1 MDKYEFNI
9 KAEQM
14 RKMAEQGDYK
24 TAMQIAD
31 TIDWRR
37 VRNANLLSYVADIY
51 EHNSEYEEAKDILLL
66 AFERAPVGKRF
77 LYKLAEI
84 SVKAGDLQD
93 AQEFY
98 HEFCEMSPDDS
109 RQYLLRYLILKAKGA
124 SAEQLIAPLEEYTS
138 EEVDEEWLYTLA
150 KLYSEAGCEDA
161 CVRTCDKIMLLF
173 GLGQYVD
180 KAMELKLQYRS
191 LSKEQM
197 DLVEN
202 RSKYEEKLRKVSE
215 AFADT
220 DGNLVEAQSPALKAE
235 VDAELAAETQS
246 EGTTD
251 TITTPS
257 TEAVQPS
264 SEENATIYQKTA
276 EANAD
281 DQHAYTTDAASM
293 AAIAAPESAAV
304 STAVSDPVVT
314 PSTAVPGAAQASDHD
329 MQGAAADAVE
339 AIQSAVHKIPQ
350 KEEELHNYHM
360 IIEAKTRADGLKI
373 AIDEIKYFHDLYGFN
388 FKVAKT
394 DATRLN
400 ERGFAAFVPKIV
412 GKDLIVEN
420 AGALTYDVV
429 DEIGDYIDT
438 LTDSSSV
445 VLVDVMDHFDRMA
458 EDRPL
463 FIKKFDL
470 VSDVE
475 EEEDELVED
484 VDLDA
489 PVQADPAAESGE
501 TAASMKVQQPSS
513 APSYSEDRTP
523 VPLHGTENTC
533 AEVDS
538 SDKYVD
544 TSAADMS
551 ASASTVDSA
560 YAEPQ
565 KNEVDSAADAVDYPA
580 ETADADGY
588 DEEALAEEEA
598 DADGNAAAQP
608 EDKLPGDYYQEMSV
622 EDFANYAQQYAREI
636 DCVLVG
642 KTVLALYERIEMMQ
656 EDGVELTKESAEE
669 LIEEAADKA
678 EAPSLGKKLT
688 GMFHPKY
695 DKENRLILRE
705 DNFIG

>member
-109 RQYLLRYLILKAKGA
+109 RQFLLRYLILKAKGA

-138 EEVDEEWLYTLA
+138 LEVDEEWLYTLA

-215 AFADT
+215 EYADT
-220 DGNLVEAQSPALKAE
+220 DGNLVEAQSPVVKAE

-251 TITTPS
+251 TITTPLS
-257 TEAVQPS
+257 EDVQPS
-264 SEENATIYQKTA
+264 SEESATIYQKSA
-276 EANAD
+276 EANAG
-281 DQHAYTTDAASM
+281 DQPAYTTAADSM
-293 AAIAAPESAAV
+293 AAATTV
-304 STAVSDPVVT
+304 STAAVTDPIVAS
-314 PSTAVPGAAQASDHD
+314 STSAQGAAQTSNHD
-329 MQGAAADAVE
+329 MQCAAADAVE
-339 AIQSAVHKIPQ
+339 AIQSAVHKIPR

-400 ERGFAAFVPKIV
+400 ERGFAAFVPKIA

-429 DEIGDYIDT
+429 DEISDYIDT

-470 VSDVE
+470 VSDIE

-489 PVQADPAAESGE
+489 PVQADAAVENEE
-501 TAASMKVQQPSS
+501 TAASMTVQKPSS
-513 APSYSEDRTP
+513 AASFSEDRTP
-523 VPLHGTENTC
+523 VPLHGTENRG
-533 AEVDS
+533 AEADAP
-538 SDKYVD
+538 DKYVD
-544 TSAADMS
+544 TSAVPVA
-551 ASASTVDSA
+551 AAASTVDSA
-560 YAEPQ
+560 YAESQ
-565 KNEVDSAADAVDYPA
+565 KNQVDSAADAVDYPA
-580 ETADADGY
+580 ETADADGD
-588 DEEALAEEEA
+588 DEEALTEEEA
-598 DADGNAAAQP
+598 DTVANEAAQS
-608 EDKLPGDYYQEMSV
+608 EEQLPGDYYQEMSV

>member
-84 SVKAGDLQD
+84 SVQAGDLQD

-109 RQYLLRYLILKAKGA
+109 RQFLLRYLILKAKGA

-215 AFADT
+215 EFADT
-220 DGNLVEAQSPALKAE
+220 DGNLVEAQSPSLKAE
-235 VDAELAAETQS
+235 VDAELAA
-246 EGTTD
+246 D
-251 TITTPS
+251 
-257 TEAVQPS
+257 TEAQPAT
-264 SEENATIYQKTA
+264 EEKATIYQKTA

-281 DQHAYTTDAASM
+281 DQNAYTTDAASM
-293 AAIAAPESAAV
+293 ASTAAPESAA
-304 STAVSDPVVT
+304 TPAVSESPVT
-314 PSTAVPGAAQASDHD
+314 PSTEATSAAPASDRD
-329 MQGAAADAVE
+329 IQGAAADAVE

-350 KEEELHNYHM
+350 KEAELHNYHM

-489 PVQADPAAESGE
+489 PVQADEENEESTASMTE
-501 TAASMKVQQPSS
+501 QQSSSAASFR
-513 APSYSEDRTP
+513 EDRTP

-544 TSAADMS
+544 TSAADMP
-551 ASASTVDSA
+551 AAASTVDSA

-565 KNEVDSAADAVDYPA
+565 KNQVDSAADAVDYPA

-588 DEEALAEEEA
+588 DEEALTEEEA
-598 DADGNAAAQP
+598 DADENAAAQP
-608 EDKLPGDYYQEMSV
+608 EEKLPGDYYQEMSV

>member
-109 RQYLLRYLILKAKGA
+109 RQFLLRYLILKAKGA

-150 KLYSEAGCEDA
+150 KLYSEAGYEDA

-215 AFADT
+215 EFADT
-220 DGNLVEAQSPALKAE
+220 DGNLVEAQSPSLKAE
-235 VDAELAAETQS
+235 VDAELAA
-246 EGTTD
+246 D
-251 TITTPS
+251 
-257 TEAVQPS
+257 TEAQPAT
-264 SEENATIYQKTA
+264 EENATIYQKTA

-281 DQHAYTTDAASM
+281 DQNAYTTDAASM
-293 AAIAAPESAAV
+293 ASAAAPESAA
-304 STAVSDPVVT
+304 TPAVSESPVT
-314 PSTAVPGAAQASDHD
+314 PSTEATSVAPASDRD
-329 MQGAAADAVE
+329 IQGAAADAVE

-350 KEEELHNYHM
+350 KEAELHNYHM

-489 PVQADPAAESGE
+489 PVQADEENEESTASMTE
-501 TAASMKVQQPSS
+501 QQSSSAASFR
-513 APSYSEDRTP
+513 EDRTP
-523 VPLHGTENTC
+523 VPLHGTEDMS

-544 TSAADMS
+544 TSAADMP
-551 ASASTVDSA
+551 AAASTLDNA
-560 YAEPQ
+560 YAGPQ
-565 KNEVDSAADAVDYPA
+565 DTQVDSAADAVDYPA

-588 DEEALAEEEA
+588 DEEALSEEEA

-695 DKENRLILRE
+695 DKENRLILRA

>member
-109 RQYLLRYLILKAKGA
+109 RQFLLRYLILKAKGA

-138 EEVDEEWLYTLA
+138 LEVDEEWLYTLA

-215 AFADT
+215 EYADT
-220 DGNLVEAQSPALKAE
+220 DGNLVEEQSPVVKAE

-251 TITTPS
+251 TITTPLS
-257 TEAVQPS
+257 EDVQPS
-264 SEENATIYQKTA
+264 SEESATIYQKSA
-276 EANAD
+276 EANAG
-281 DQHAYTTDAASM
+281 DQPAYTTAADSM
-293 AAIAAPESAAV
+293 AAATAV
-304 STAVSDPVVT
+304 STSAVSDPIVAS
-314 PSTAVPGAAQASDHD
+314 STSAQGATQTSNHD
-329 MQGAAADAVE
+329 MQCAAADAVE
-339 AIQSAVHKIPQ
+339 AIQSAVHKIPR

-400 ERGFAAFVPKIV
+400 ERGFAAFVPKIA

-429 DEIGDYIDT
+429 DEISDYIDT

-470 VSDVE
+470 VSDIE

-484 VDLDA
+484 VDLEA
-489 PVQADPAAESGE
+489 PVQADAAVENEE
-501 TAASMKVQQPSS
+501 TAASMTVQKPSS
-513 APSYSEDRTP
+513 AASFSEDRTP
-523 VPLHGTENTC
+523 VPLHGTENRG
-533 AEVDS
+533 AEADAP
-538 SDKYVD
+538 DKYVD
-544 TSAADMS
+544 TSAVPVA
-551 ASASTVDSA
+551 AAASTVDSA
-560 YAEPQ
+560 YAESQ
-565 KNEVDSAADAVDYPA
+565 KNQVDSAADAVDYPA
-580 ETADADGY
+580 ETADADGD
-588 DEEALAEEEA
+588 DEEALTEEGA
-598 DADGNAAAQP
+598 DAAGNAAAQEEP
-608 EDKLPGDYYQEMSV
+608 LPGDYYQEMSV

>member
-150 KLYSEAGCEDA
+150 KLYSEAGYEDA

-246 EGTTD
+246 EGATGM
-251 TITTPS
+251 ITTPS
-257 TEAVQPS
+257 SEAVQPS
-264 SEENATIYQKTA
+264 TEENATIYQKTA

-281 DQHAYTTDAASM
+281 DQNAYAADAASM
-293 AAIAAPESAAV
+293 TAAAVSESAA
-304 STAVSDPVVT
+304 APAGSDPVVT
-314 PSTAVPGAAQASDHD
+314 PSTEATSAAPASDRD
-329 MQGAAADAVE
+329 IQGAAADAVE
-339 AIQSAVHKIPQ
+339 AIQTAVHKIPQ
-350 KEEELHNYHM
+350 KEAELHNYHM

-489 PVQADPAAESGE
+489 PVQADAAVENGE
-501 TAASMKVQQPSS
+501 TEASMTVQQPSS

-544 TSAADMS
+544 TSAADMP
-551 ASASTVDSA
+551 AAASTVDSA

-565 KNEVDSAADAVDYPA
+565 KNQVDSAADAVDYPA

-588 DEEALAEEEA
+588 DEEALTEEEA
-598 DADGNAAAQP
+598 DADGNAVAQL
-608 EDKLPGDYYQEMSV
+608 EEKLPGDYYQEMSV

-695 DKENRLILRE
+695 DKENRLILRA

>member
-51 EHNSEYEEAKDILLL
+51 EHNGEYEEAKDILLL

-84 SVKAGDLQD
+84 SVQAGDLQD

-109 RQYLLRYLILKAKGA
+109 RQFLLRYLILKAKGA

-215 AFADT
+215 EFADT
-220 DGNLVEAQSPALKAE
+220 DGNLVEAQSPSLKAE
-235 VDAELAAETQS
+235 VDAELAA
-246 EGTTD
+246 D
-251 TITTPS
+251 
-257 TEAVQPS
+257 TEAQPAT
-264 SEENATIYQKTA
+264 EEKATIYQKTA

-281 DQHAYTTDAASM
+281 DQNAYTTDAASM
-293 AAIAAPESAAV
+293 ASAAAPESTATPAV
-304 STAVSDPVVT
+304 SESPVT
-314 PSTAVPGAAQASDHD
+314 PSTEATSAAPASDRGI
-329 MQGAAADAVE
+329 QGVAADAVE
-339 AIQSAVHKIPQ
+339 AIQTAVHKIPQ
-350 KEEELHNYHM
+350 KEAELHNYHM

-489 PVQADPAAESGE
+489 PVQADADVENGE
-501 TAASMKVQQPSS
+501 TEASMTVQQPSS

-544 TSAADMS
+544 TSAADMP
-551 ASASTVDSA
+551 AAGSTVDSA

-565 KNEVDSAADAVDYPA
+565 DTQVDSAADAVDYPA

-588 DEEALAEEEA
+588 DEEALTEEEA
-598 DADGNAAAQP
+598 DADENAVAQP
-608 EDKLPGDYYQEMSV
+608 EEKLPGDYYQEMSV

-695 DKENRLILRE
+695 DKENRLILRA

>member
-14 RKMAEQGDYK
+14 RKMADQGDYK

-31 TIDWRR
+31 AIDWRR

-51 EHNSEYEEAKDILLL
+51 EKNKEYEEAKDILLL

-77 LYKLAEI
+77 LFKLSEI
-84 SVKAGDLQD
+84 SVEAGDLQD

-98 HEFCEMSPDDS
+98 REFCEMSPDDT
-109 RQYLLRYLILKAKGA
+109 RQYLLRYMILKAKGA
-124 SAEQLIAPLEEYTS
+124 SPEQLIDPLEEYTS

-150 KLYSEAGCEDA
+150 KLYSEAGYEDE

-202 RSKYEEKLRKVSE
+202 RSKYEEKLRRVSE
-215 AFADT
+215 EYADT
-220 DGNLVEAQSPALKAE
+220 DGEPVEAQSPELKAE
-235 VDAELAAETQS
+235 VDAELKAEVDAEQKALVDDAGETVDKS
-246 EGTTD
+246 VPTMEEA
-251 TITTPS
+251 S
-257 TEAVQPS
+257 TEEADGASEKGETDHSVAEDSYPS
-264 SEENATIYQKTA
+264 
-276 EANAD
+276 
-281 DQHAYTTDAASM
+281 
-293 AAIAAPESAAV
+293 ESADTAAT
-304 STAVSDPVVT
+304 STNAQPV
-314 PSTAVPGAAQASDHD
+314 H
-329 MQGAAADAVE
+329 GAAADAVE
-339 AIQSAVHKIPQ
+339 AIQSAVHKVPQ
-350 KEEELHNYHM
+350 NVEKLHNYHM
-360 IIEAKTRADGLKI
+360 IIEAKSRDDGLKI
-373 AIDEIKYFHDLYGFN
+373 AIDEIKYFHDLYGFH

-394 DATRLN
+394 EAAKLN
-400 ERGFAAFVPKIV
+400 ERGFAAFIPKIE

-475 EEEDELVED
+475 DEEDDLVED
-484 VDLDA
+484 VNLDA
-489 PVQADPAAESGE
+489 LAEAPGE
-501 TAASMKVQQPSS
+501 AEETKTSQISSEASTAQVDGQ
-513 APSYSEDRTP
+513 EDRTP
-523 VPLHGTENTC
+523 VPL
-533 AEVDS
+533 
-538 SDKYVD
+538 KKMQD
-544 TSAADMS
+544 TSTAYEAVQEAAEEELPQEAAETS
-551 ASASTVDSA
+551 EEPEA
-560 YAEPQ
+560 AEPQ
-565 KNEVDSAADAVDYPA
+565 TEEPSASGDFVETDPA
-580 ETADADGY
+580 E
-588 DEEALAEEEA
+588 E
-598 DADGNAAAQP
+598 
-608 EDKLPGDYYQEMSV
+608 KLPRDYYQSMSI
-622 EDFANYAQQYAREI
+622 EDFANYAQAYAREI
-636 DCVLVG
+636 DCVMSG
-642 KTVLALYERIEMMQ
+642 KTVLALYERIELMQ
-656 EDGVELTKESAEE
+656 EDGIELTKESAEE

-678 EAPSLGKKLT
+678 EKPGLGKKLT

>member
-109 RQYLLRYLILKAKGA
+109 RQFLLRYLILKAKGA

-138 EEVDEEWLYTLA
+138 LEVDEEWLYTLA

-215 AFADT
+215 EYADT
-220 DGNLVEAQSPALKAE
+220 DGNLVEAQSPVVKAE

-251 TITTPS
+251 TITTPLS
-257 TEAVQPS
+257 EDVQPS
-264 SEENATIYQKTA
+264 SEESATIYQKSA
-276 EANAD
+276 EANAG
-281 DQHAYTTDAASM
+281 DQPAYTTAADSM
-293 AAIAAPESAAV
+293 AAATTV
-304 STAVSDPVVT
+304 STVAVTDPIVAS
-314 PSTAVPGAAQASDHD
+314 STSAQGATQTSNHD
-329 MQGAAADAVE
+329 MQCAAADAVE
-339 AIQSAVHKIPQ
+339 AIQSAVHKIPR

-400 ERGFAAFVPKIV
+400 ERGFAAFVPKIA

-429 DEIGDYIDT
+429 DEISDYIDT

-470 VSDVE
+470 VSDIE

-489 PVQADPAAESGE
+489 PVQADAAVENEE
-501 TAASMKVQQPSS
+501 TAASMTVQKPSS
-513 APSYSEDRTP
+513 AASFSEDRTP
-523 VPLHGTENTC
+523 VPLHGTENRG
-533 AEVDS
+533 AEADAP
-538 SDKYVD
+538 DKYVD
-544 TSAADMS
+544 TSAVPVA
-551 ASASTVDSA
+551 AAASTVDSA
-560 YAEPQ
+560 YAESQ
-565 KNEVDSAADAVDYPA
+565 KNQVDSAADAVDYPA
-580 ETADADGY
+580 ETADADGD
-588 DEEALAEEEA
+588 DEEALTEEGA
-598 DADGNAAAQP
+598 DAAGNAAAQEEP
-608 EDKLPGDYYQEMSV
+608 LPGDYYQEMSV

>member
-109 RQYLLRYLILKAKGA
+109 RQFLLRYLILKAKGA

-138 EEVDEEWLYTLA
+138 LEVDEEWLYTLA

-215 AFADT
+215 EYADT
-220 DGNLVEAQSPALKAE
+220 DGNLVEAQSPVVKAE

-251 TITTPS
+251 TITTPLS
-257 TEAVQPS
+257 EDVQPS
-264 SEENATIYQKTA
+264 SEESATIYQKSA
-276 EANAD
+276 EANAG
-281 DQHAYTTDAASM
+281 DQPAYTTAADSM
-293 AAIAAPESAAV
+293 AAATTV
-304 STAVSDPVVT
+304 STAAVTDPIVAS
-314 PSTAVPGAAQASDHD
+314 STSAQGAAQTSNHD
-329 MQGAAADAVE
+329 MQCAAADAVE
-339 AIQSAVHKIPQ
+339 AIQSAVHKIPR

-400 ERGFAAFVPKIV
+400 ERGFAAFVPKIA

-429 DEIGDYIDT
+429 DEISDYIDT

-470 VSDVE
+470 VSDIE

-489 PVQADPAAESGE
+489 PVQADAAVENEE
-501 TAASMKVQQPSS
+501 TAASMTVQKPSS
-513 APSYSEDRTP
+513 AASFSEDRTP
-523 VPLHGTENTC
+523 VPLHGTENRG
-533 AEVDS
+533 AEADAP
-538 SDKYVD
+538 DKYVD
-544 TSAADMS
+544 TSAVPVA
-551 ASASTVDSA
+551 AAASTVDSA
-560 YAEPQ
+560 YAESQ
-565 KNEVDSAADAVDYPA
+565 KNQVDSAADAVDYPA
-580 ETADADGY
+580 ETANADGD
-588 DEEALAEEEA
+588 DEEALTEEEA
-598 DADGNAAAQP
+598 DTVANEAAQP
-608 EDKLPGDYYQEMSV
+608 EEPLPGDYYQEMSV

>member
-109 RQYLLRYLILKAKGA
+109 RQFLLRYLILKAKGA
-124 SAEQLIAPLEEYTS
+124 STEQLIAPLEEYTS
-138 EEVDEEWLYTLA
+138 LEVDEEWLYTLA

-161 CVRTCDKIMLLF
+161 CVRTCDKIILLF

-215 AFADT
+215 EFADT
-220 DGNLVEAQSPALKAE
+220 DGNLVEAQSPFVKAE

-251 TITTPS
+251 TITTPLS
-257 TEAVQPS
+257 DDEQLS
-264 SEENATIYQKTA
+264 SEENATIYQKSA
-276 EANAD
+276 EVDAG
-281 DQHAYTTDAASM
+281 DQHAYTTAA
-293 AAIAAPESAAV
+293 AAV
-304 STAVSDPVVT
+304 STAAVSDPTVVPSASA
-314 PSTAVPGAAQASDHD
+314 PSTAQTSDHD
-329 MQGAAADAVE
+329 IQSAAADAME

-400 ERGFAAFVPKIV
+400 ERGFAAFVPKIA

-470 VSDVE
+470 VSDIE

-489 PVQADPAAESGE
+489 PVQADSAVENGE
-501 TAASMKVQQPSS
+501 TAASMTVQQPSS
-513 APSYSEDRTP
+513 GASFSEYRTP
-523 VPLHGTENTC
+523 VPLHETENRG

-544 TSAADMS
+544 TSAVDMT
-551 ASASTVDSA
+551 AAASTVDSA
-560 YAEPQ
+560 YAESQ
-565 KNEVDSAADAVDYPA
+565 KNQVESAADTVDSPA

-598 DADGNAAAQP
+598 DAAGNAAAQP
-608 EDKLPGDYYQEMSV
+608 EEQLPGDYYQEMSV

>member
-150 KLYSEAGCEDA
+150 KLYSEAGYEDA

-251 TITTPS
+251 MITTPS
-257 TEAVQPS
+257 SEAVQPS
-264 SEENATIYQKTA
+264 TEENATIYQKTA

-281 DQHAYTTDAASM
+281 DQNAYAADAASM
-293 AAIAAPESAAV
+293 TAAAVPESAA
-304 STAVSDPVVT
+304 APAGSDPVVT
-314 PSTAVPGAAQASDHD
+314 PSTEATSAAPASDRD
-329 MQGAAADAVE
+329 IQGAAADAVE
-339 AIQSAVHKIPQ
+339 AIQTAVHKIPQ
-350 KEEELHNYHM
+350 KEAELHNYHM

-489 PVQADPAAESGE
+489 PVQADATVENGE
-501 TAASMKVQQPSS
+501 TEASMTVQQPSS

-544 TSAADMS
+544 TSAADMP
-551 ASASTVDSA
+551 AAASTVDSA

-565 KNEVDSAADAVDYPA
+565 KNQVDSAADAVDYPA

-588 DEEALAEEEA
+588 DEEALTEEEA
-598 DADGNAAAQP
+598 DADGNAVAQP
-608 EDKLPGDYYQEMSV
+608 EEKLPGDYYQEMSV

>member
-109 RQYLLRYLILKAKGA
+109 RQFLLRYLILKAKGA

-215 AFADT
+215 EFADT
-220 DGNLVEAQSPALKAE
+220 DGNLVEAQSPVVKAE
-235 VDAELAAETQS
+235 VDAELAAEAQS

-251 TITTPS
+251 TITTPLS
-257 TEAVQPS
+257 EDVQPS
-264 SEENATIYQKTA
+264 SEENATIYQKSA
-276 EANAD
+276 EANAG
-281 DQHAYTTDAASM
+281 DQHAYTTAADSM
-293 AAIAAPESAAV
+293 AAVTDPIVASSASAQSAAQ
-304 STAVSDPVVT
+304 T
-314 PSTAVPGAAQASDHD
+314 SDHN
-329 MQGAAADAVE
+329 MQCAAADAVE

-350 KEEELHNYHM
+350 KKEELHNYHM

-373 AIDEIKYFHDLYGFN
+373 AIDEIKYFHDSYGFN

-400 ERGFAAFVPKIV
+400 ERGFAAFVPKIA

-429 DEIGDYIDT
+429 DEISDYIDT

-470 VSDVE
+470 VSDIE

-489 PVQADPAAESGE
+489 PVQADAAVENGE
-501 TAASMKVQQPSS
+501 TAASMTVQQPSS
-513 APSYSEDRTP
+513 AASFREDRTP
-523 VPLHGTENTC
+523 VPLHGTEDRS
-533 AEVDS
+533 AEVDAP
-538 SDKYVD
+538 DKYVD
-544 TSAADMS
+544 TSAAPV
-551 ASASTVDSA
+551 AAAASTVDSA
-560 YAEPQ
+560 YAESQ
-565 KNEVDSAADAVDYPA
+565 KNQVDSAADAVDYPA
-580 ETADADGY
+580 ETVDAGGD
-588 DEEALAEEEA
+588 DEEALTEEGA
-598 DADGNAAAQP
+598 DAAGNAAAQP
-608 EDKLPGDYYQEMSV
+608 EEQLPGDYYQEMSV

>member
-293 AAIAAPESAAV
+293 AATAAPESAAV
-304 STAVSDPVVT
+304 STAGSDPVVT

-489 PVQADPAAESGE
+489 PVQADPAVESGE

>member
-84 SVKAGDLQD
+84 SVQAGDLQD

-109 RQYLLRYLILKAKGA
+109 RQFLLRYLILKAKGA

-215 AFADT
+215 EFADT
-220 DGNLVEAQSPALKAE
+220 DGNLVEAQSPSLKAE
-235 VDAELAAETQS
+235 VDAELAA
-246 EGTTD
+246 D
-251 TITTPS
+251 
-257 TEAVQPS
+257 TEAQPAT
-264 SEENATIYQKTA
+264 EENATIYQKTA

-281 DQHAYTTDAASM
+281 DQNAYTTDAASM
-293 AAIAAPESAAV
+293 ASAAAPESAA
-304 STAVSDPVVT
+304 TPAVSESPVT
-314 PSTAVPGAAQASDHD
+314 PSTEATSAAQASDRD
-329 MQGAAADAVE
+329 IQGAAADAVE

-350 KEEELHNYHM
+350 KEAELHNYHM

-489 PVQADPAAESGE
+489 PVQADEENEESTASMTE
-501 TAASMKVQQPSS
+501 QQSSSAASFR
-513 APSYSEDRTP
+513 EDRTP
-523 VPLHGTENTC
+523 VPLHVTEDTS

-544 TSAADMS
+544 TSAADMP
-551 ASASTVDSA
+551 AAASTVDNA
-560 YAEPQ
+560 YAGPQ
-565 KNEVDSAADAVDYPA
+565 DTQLDSAADAVDYPA

-588 DEEALAEEEA
+588 DEEALTEEEA

-695 DKENRLILRE
+695 DKENRLILRA

>member
-109 RQYLLRYLILKAKGA
+109 RQFLLRYLILKAKGA

-138 EEVDEEWLYTLA
+138 LEVDEEWLYTLA

-215 AFADT
+215 EYADT
-220 DGNLVEAQSPALKAE
+220 DGNLVEAQSPVVKAE

-251 TITTPS
+251 TITTPLS
-257 TEAVQPS
+257 EDVQPS
-264 SEENATIYQKTA
+264 SEESATIYQKSA
-276 EANAD
+276 EANAG
-281 DQHAYTTDAASM
+281 DQPAYTTAADSM
-293 AAIAAPESAAV
+293 AAATAV
-304 STAVSDPVVT
+304 STSAVSDPIVAS
-314 PSTAVPGAAQASDHD
+314 STSAQGATQTSNHD
-329 MQGAAADAVE
+329 MQCAAADAVE
-339 AIQSAVHKIPQ
+339 AIQSAVHKIPR

-400 ERGFAAFVPKIV
+400 ERGFAAFVPKIA

-429 DEIGDYIDT
+429 DEISDYIDT

-470 VSDVE
+470 VSDIE

-489 PVQADPAAESGE
+489 PVQADAAVENEE
-501 TAASMKVQQPSS
+501 TAASMTVQKPSS
-513 APSYSEDRTP
+513 AASFSEDRTP
-523 VPLHGTENTC
+523 VPLHGTENRG
-533 AEVDS
+533 AEADAP
-538 SDKYVD
+538 DKYVD
-544 TSAADMS
+544 TSAVPVA
-551 ASASTVDSA
+551 AAASTVDSA
-560 YAEPQ
+560 YAESQ
-565 KNEVDSAADAVDYPA
+565 KNQVDSAADAVDYPA
-580 ETADADGY
+580 ETADADGD
-588 DEEALAEEEA
+588 DEEALTEEEA
-598 DADGNAAAQP
+598 DTVANEAAQP
-608 EDKLPGDYYQEMSV
+608 EEPLPGDYYQEMSV

>member
-84 SVKAGDLQD
+84 SVQAGDLQD

-109 RQYLLRYLILKAKGA
+109 RQFLLRYLILKAKGA

-215 AFADT
+215 EFADT

-235 VDAELAAETQS
+235 VDAELAA
-246 EGTTD
+246 D
-251 TITTPS
+251 
-257 TEAVQPS
+257 TEAQPAT
-264 SEENATIYQKTA
+264 EENATIYQKTA

-281 DQHAYTTDAASM
+281 DQNAYTTDAASM
-293 AAIAAPESAAV
+293 TSAAV
-304 STAVSDPVVT
+304 SESAAAPAGSDPVVT
-314 PSTAVPGAAQASDHD
+314 PSTEATSAAPASDHD
-329 MQGAAADAVE
+329 IQGAASDAVE

-350 KEEELHNYHM
+350 KEAELHNYHM

-489 PVQADPAAESGE
+489 PVQADEENEESTASMTE
-501 TAASMKVQQPSS
+501 QQSSSAASFR
-513 APSYSEDRTP
+513 EDRTP
-523 VPLHGTENTC
+523 VPLHGTEDMS

-544 TSAADMS
+544 TSAADMPV
-551 ASASTVDSA
+551 AASTVDST

-565 KNEVDSAADAVDYPA
+565 DKQVDSAADTVDYPA

-588 DEEALAEEEA
+588 DEEALSEEEA
-598 DADGNAAAQP
+598 DADENAAAQP
-608 EDKLPGDYYQEMSV
+608 EEKLPGDYYQEMSV

-695 DKENRLILRE
+695 DKENRLILRA

>member
-109 RQYLLRYLILKAKGA
+109 RQFLLRYLILKAKGA

-138 EEVDEEWLYTLA
+138 LEVDEEWLYTLA

-215 AFADT
+215 EYADT
-220 DGNLVEAQSPALKAE
+220 DGNLVEAQSPVVKAE

-251 TITTPS
+251 TITTPLS
-257 TEAVQPS
+257 EDVQPS
-264 SEENATIYQKTA
+264 SEESATIYQKSA
-276 EANAD
+276 EANAG
-281 DQHAYTTDAASM
+281 DQPAYTTAADSM
-293 AAIAAPESAAV
+293 AAATTV
-304 STAVSDPVVT
+304 STVAVTDPIVAS
-314 PSTAVPGAAQASDHD
+314 STSAQGAAQTSNHD
-329 MQGAAADAVE
+329 MQCAAADAVE
-339 AIQSAVHKIPQ
+339 AIQSAVHKIPR

-400 ERGFAAFVPKIV
+400 ERGFAAFVPKIA

-429 DEIGDYIDT
+429 DEISDYIDT

-470 VSDVE
+470 VSDIE

-489 PVQADPAAESGE
+489 PVQADAAVENEE
-501 TAASMKVQQPSS
+501 TAASMTVQKPSPAAS
-513 APSYSEDRTP
+513 FSEDRTP
-523 VPLHGTENTC
+523 VPLHGTENRS
-533 AEVDS
+533 AEADAP
-538 SDKYVD
+538 DKYVD
-544 TSAADMS
+544 TSAVPVA
-551 ASASTVDSA
+551 AAASTVDSA
-560 YAEPQ
+560 YAESQ
-565 KNEVDSAADAVDYPA
+565 KNQVDSAADAVDYPA
-580 ETADADGY
+580 ETADADGD
-588 DEEALAEEEA
+588 DEEALTEEGA
-598 DADGNAAAQP
+598 DAAGNAAAQP
-608 EDKLPGDYYQEMSV
+608 EEPLPGDYYQEMSV

>member
-1 MDKYEFNI
+1 MDRYEFNI

-109 RQYLLRYLILKAKGA
+109 RQFLLRYLILKAKGA

-215 AFADT
+215 AYADT
-220 DGNLVEAQSPALKAE
+220 DGNLVEAQSPAIKAE

-251 TITTPS
+251 TTTTP
-257 TEAVQPS
+257 
-264 SEENATIYQKTA
+264 
-276 EANAD
+276 
-281 DQHAYTTDAASM
+281 
-293 AAIAAPESAAV
+293 
-304 STAVSDPVVT
+304 

-329 MQGAAADAVE
+329 MQGAAADVVE

-489 PVQADPAAESGE
+489 PVQADAAVENGE
-501 TAASMKVQQPSS
+501 TAASMTVQQPSS
-513 APSYSEDRTP
+513 VPSYSEDRTP

-538 SDKYVD
+538 SEKYVD
-544 TSAADMS
+544 TSAADIP
-551 ASASTVDSA
+551 AAASTVDSA

-565 KNEVDSAADAVDYPA
+565 KNQVDSAADVVDYPA
-580 ETADADGY
+580 ETADGY
-588 DEEALAEEEA
+588 DEEALPEEEE

-608 EDKLPGDYYQEMSV
+608 EEKLPGDYYQEMSV

>member
-109 RQYLLRYLILKAKGA
+109 RQFLLRYLILKAKGA

-215 AFADT
+215 EFADT

-235 VDAELAAETQS
+235 VDAELAA
-246 EGTTD
+246 D
-251 TITTPS
+251 
-257 TEAVQPS
+257 TEAQPAT
-264 SEENATIYQKTA
+264 EENATIYQKTA

-281 DQHAYTTDAASM
+281 DQNAYTTDAASM
-293 AAIAAPESAAV
+293 TSAAV
-304 STAVSDPVVT
+304 SESAAAPAGSDPVVT
-314 PSTAVPGAAQASDHD
+314 PSTEATSAAPASDHD
-329 MQGAAADAVE
+329 IQGAASDAVE

-350 KEEELHNYHM
+350 KEAELHNYHM

-489 PVQADPAAESGE
+489 PVQADEENEESTASMTE
-501 TAASMKVQQPSS
+501 QQSSSAASFR
-513 APSYSEDRTP
+513 EDRTP
-523 VPLHGTENTC
+523 VPLHGTEDMS

-544 TSAADMS
+544 TSAADMP
-551 ASASTVDSA
+551 AAVSTVDST

-565 KNEVDSAADAVDYPA
+565 DKQVDSAADTVDYPA

-588 DEEALAEEEA
+588 DEEALSEEEA
-598 DADGNAAAQP
+598 DADENAAAQP
-608 EDKLPGDYYQEMSV
+608 EEKLPGDYYQEMSV

-695 DKENRLILRE
+695 DKENRLILRA

>member
-109 RQYLLRYLILKAKGA
+109 RQFLLRYLILKAKGA

-138 EEVDEEWLYTLA
+138 LEVDEEWLYTLA

-215 AFADT
+215 EYADT
-220 DGNLVEAQSPALKAE
+220 DGNLVEAQSPVVKAE

-251 TITTPS
+251 TITTPLS
-257 TEAVQPS
+257 EDVQPS
-264 SEENATIYQKTA
+264 SEESATIYQKSA
-276 EANAD
+276 EANAG
-281 DQHAYTTDAASM
+281 DQPAYTTAADSM
-293 AAIAAPESAAV
+293 AAATTV
-304 STAVSDPVVT
+304 STAAVTDPIVAS
-314 PSTAVPGAAQASDHD
+314 STSAQGATQTSNHD
-329 MQGAAADAVE
+329 MQCAAADAVE
-339 AIQSAVHKIPQ
+339 AIQSAVHKIPR

-400 ERGFAAFVPKIV
+400 ERGFAAFVPKIA

-429 DEIGDYIDT
+429 DEISDYIDT

-470 VSDVE
+470 VSDIE

-484 VDLDA
+484 VDLEA
-489 PVQADPAAESGE
+489 PVQADAAVENEE
-501 TAASMKVQQPSS
+501 TAASMTVQKPSPAAS
-513 APSYSEDRTP
+513 FSEDRTP
-523 VPLHGTENTC
+523 VPLHGTEDRS
-533 AEVDS
+533 AEADAP
-538 SDKYVD
+538 DKYVD
-544 TSAADMS
+544 TSAVPVA
-551 ASASTVDSA
+551 AAASTVDSA
-560 YAEPQ
+560 YAESQ
-565 KNEVDSAADAVDYPA
+565 KNQVDSAADAVDYPA
-580 ETADADGY
+580 ETADADGD
-588 DEEALAEEEA
+588 DEETLTEEGA
-598 DADGNAAAQP
+598 DAAGNAAAQP
-608 EDKLPGDYYQEMSV
+608 EEPLPGDYYQEMSV

>member
-109 RQYLLRYLILKAKGA
+109 RQFLLRYLILKAKGA

-138 EEVDEEWLYTLA
+138 LEVDEEWLYTLA

-215 AFADT
+215 EYADT
-220 DGNLVEAQSPALKAE
+220 DGNLVEAQSPVVKAE

-251 TITTPS
+251 TITTPLS
-257 TEAVQPS
+257 EDVQPS
-264 SEENATIYQKTA
+264 SEESATIYQKSA
-276 EANAD
+276 EANAG
-281 DQHAYTTDAASM
+281 DQPAYTTAADSM
-293 AAIAAPESAAV
+293 AAATTV
-304 STAVSDPVVT
+304 STAAVTDPIVAS
-314 PSTAVPGAAQASDHD
+314 STSAQGAAQTSNHD
-329 MQGAAADAVE
+329 MQCAAADAVK

-400 ERGFAAFVPKIV
+400 ERGFAAFVPKIA

-429 DEIGDYIDT
+429 DEISDYIDT

-470 VSDVE
+470 VSDIE

-489 PVQADPAAESGE
+489 PVQADAAVENEE
-501 TAASMKVQQPSS
+501 TAASMTVQKPSPAAS
-513 APSYSEDRTP
+513 FSEDRTP
-523 VPLHGTENTC
+523 VPLHGTENRS
-533 AEVDS
+533 AEADAP
-538 SDKYVD
+538 DKYVD
-544 TSAADMS
+544 TSAVPVA
-551 ASASTVDSA
+551 AAASTVDSA
-560 YAEPQ
+560 YAESQ
-565 KNEVDSAADAVDYPA
+565 KNQVDSAADAVDYPA
-580 ETADADGY
+580 ETADADGD
-588 DEEALAEEEA
+588 DEEALTEE
-598 DADGNAAAQP
+598 DADTVANEAAQP
-608 EDKLPGDYYQEMSV
+608 EEPLPGDYYQEMSV

>member
-109 RQYLLRYLILKAKGA
+109 RQFLLRYLILKAKGA

-138 EEVDEEWLYTLA
+138 LEVDEEWLYTLA

-215 AFADT
+215 EYADT
-220 DGNLVEAQSPALKAE
+220 DGNLVEAQSPVVKAE

-251 TITTPS
+251 TITTPLS
-257 TEAVQPS
+257 EDVQPS
-264 SEENATIYQKTA
+264 SEESATIYQKSA
-276 EANAD
+276 EANAG
-281 DQHAYTTDAASM
+281 DQHAYTTAADSM
-293 AAIAAPESAAV
+293 AAATAV
-304 STAVSDPVVT
+304 STATVTDPIVAS
-314 PSTAVPGAAQASDHD
+314 STSAQGATQTSNHD
-329 MQGAAADAVE
+329 MQCAAADAVE
-339 AIQSAVHKIPQ
+339 AIQSAVHKIPR

-400 ERGFAAFVPKIV
+400 ERGFAAFVPKIA

-429 DEIGDYIDT
+429 DEISDYIDT

-470 VSDVE
+470 VSDIE

-489 PVQADPAAESGE
+489 PVQADAAVENEE
-501 TAASMKVQQPSS
+501 TAASMTVQKPSS
-513 APSYSEDRTP
+513 AASFSEDRTP
-523 VPLHGTENTC
+523 VPLHGTENRG
-533 AEVDS
+533 AEADAP
-538 SDKYVD
+538 DKYVD
-544 TSAADMS
+544 TSAVPVA
-551 ASASTVDSA
+551 AAASTVDSA
-560 YAEPQ
+560 YAESQ
-565 KNEVDSAADAVDYPA
+565 KNQVDSAADAVDYPA
-580 ETADADGY
+580 ETADADGD
-588 DEEALAEEEA
+588 DEEALTEEGA
-598 DADGNAAAQP
+598 DAAGNAAAQP
-608 EDKLPGDYYQEMSV
+608 EEPLPGDYYQEMSV

>member
-109 RQYLLRYLILKAKGA
+109 RQFLLRYLILKAKGA

-138 EEVDEEWLYTLA
+138 LEVDEEWLYTLA

-215 AFADT
+215 EYADT
-220 DGNLVEAQSPALKAE
+220 DGNLVEAQSPVVKAE

-251 TITTPS
+251 TITTPLS
-257 TEAVQPS
+257 EDVQPS
-264 SEENATIYQKTA
+264 SEESATIYQKSA
-276 EANAD
+276 EANAG
-281 DQHAYTTDAASM
+281 DQHAHTTAADSM
-293 AAIAAPESAAV
+293 AAATAV
-304 STAVSDPVVT
+304 STATVTDPIVAS
-314 PSTAVPGAAQASDHD
+314 STSAQGATQTSNHD
-329 MQGAAADAVE
+329 MQCAAADAVE
-339 AIQSAVHKIPQ
+339 AIQSAVHKIPR

-400 ERGFAAFVPKIV
+400 ERGFAAFVPKIA

-429 DEIGDYIDT
+429 DEISDYIDT

-470 VSDVE
+470 VSDIE

-484 VDLDA
+484 VDLEA
-489 PVQADPAAESGE
+489 PVQADAAVENEE
-501 TAASMKVQQPSS
+501 TAASMTVQKPSS
-513 APSYSEDRTP
+513 AASISEDRTP
-523 VPLHGTENTC
+523 VPLHGTENRS
-533 AEVDS
+533 AEADAP
-538 SDKYVD
+538 DKYVD
-544 TSAADMS
+544 TSAVPVA
-551 ASASTVDSA
+551 AAASTVDSA
-560 YAEPQ
+560 YAESQ
-565 KNEVDSAADAVDYPA
+565 KNQVDSAADAVDYPA
-580 ETADADGY
+580 ETADADGD
-588 DEEALAEEEA
+588 DEEALTEEEA
-598 DADGNAAAQP
+598 DTAGNAAAQP
-608 EDKLPGDYYQEMSV
+608 EEPLPGDYYQEMSV

>member
-109 RQYLLRYLILKAKGA
+109 RQFLLRYLILKAKGA

-138 EEVDEEWLYTLA
+138 LEVDEEWLYTLA

-215 AFADT
+215 EYADT
-220 DGNLVEAQSPALKAE
+220 DGNLVEAQSPVVKAE

-251 TITTPS
+251 TITTPLS
-257 TEAVQPS
+257 EDVQPS
-264 SEENATIYQKTA
+264 SEESATIYQKSA
-276 EANAD
+276 EANAG
-281 DQHAYTTDAASM
+281 DQPAYTTAADSM
-293 AAIAAPESAAV
+293 AAATTV
-304 STAVSDPVVT
+304 STAAVTDPIVAS
-314 PSTAVPGAAQASDHD
+314 STSAQGAAQTSNHD
-329 MQGAAADAVE
+329 MQCAAADAVK
-339 AIQSAVHKIPQ
+339 AIQSAVHKIPR

-400 ERGFAAFVPKIV
+400 ERGFAAFVPKIA

-429 DEIGDYIDT
+429 DEISDYIDT

-470 VSDVE
+470 VSDIE

-484 VDLDA
+484 VDLEA
-489 PVQADPAAESGE
+489 PVQADAAVENEE
-501 TAASMKVQQPSS
+501 TAASMTVQKPSPAAS
-513 APSYSEDRTP
+513 ISEDRTP
-523 VPLHGTENTC
+523 VPLHGTENRS
-533 AEVDS
+533 AEADAP
-538 SDKYVD
+538 DKYVD
-544 TSAADMS
+544 TSAVPVA
-551 ASASTVDSA
+551 AAASTVDSA
-560 YAEPQ
+560 YAESQ
-565 KNEVDSAADAVDYPA
+565 KNQVDSAADAVDYPA
-580 ETADADGY
+580 ETADADGD
-588 DEEALAEEEA
+588 DEEALTEEGA
-598 DADGNAAAQP
+598 DAAGNAAAQP
-608 EDKLPGDYYQEMSV
+608 EEPLPGDYYQEMSV

>member
-51 EHNSEYEEAKDILLL
+51 EHNGEYEEAKDILLL

-84 SVKAGDLQD
+84 SVQAGDLQD

-109 RQYLLRYLILKAKGA
+109 RQFLLRYLILKAKGA

-215 AFADT
+215 EFADT
-220 DGNLVEAQSPALKAE
+220 DGNLVEAQSPSLKAE
-235 VDAELAAETQS
+235 VDAELAA
-246 EGTTD
+246 D
-251 TITTPS
+251 
-257 TEAVQPS
+257 TEAQPAT
-264 SEENATIYQKTA
+264 EENATIYQKTA

-281 DQHAYTTDAASM
+281 DQNAYAADAASM
-293 AAIAAPESAAV
+293 TAAAVSESAA
-304 STAVSDPVVT
+304 APAGSDPVVT
-314 PSTAVPGAAQASDHD
+314 PSTEATSAAPASDRD
-329 MQGAAADAVE
+329 IQGAAADAVE

-350 KEEELHNYHM
+350 KEAELHNYHM

-475 EEEDELVED
+475 EEEEEEDELVED

-489 PVQADPAAESGE
+489 PVQADEENEESTASMTE
-501 TAASMKVQQPSS
+501 QQSSSAASFR
-513 APSYSEDRTP
+513 EDRTP

-544 TSAADMS
+544 TSAADMP
-551 ASASTVDSA
+551 AAASTVDSA

-565 KNEVDSAADAVDYPA
+565 KNQVDSAADAVDYPA

-588 DEEALAEEEA
+588 DEEALTEEEA
-598 DADGNAAAQP
+598 DADENAAAQP
-608 EDKLPGDYYQEMSV
+608 EEKLPGDYYQEMSV

>member
-109 RQYLLRYLILKAKGA
+109 RQFLLRYLILKAKGA

-197 DLVEN
+197 ELVEN

-215 AFADT
+215 AYADT
-220 DGNLVEAQSPALKAE
+220 DGNLVEAQSPAIKAE

-251 TITTPS
+251 TTTTP
-257 TEAVQPS
+257 
-264 SEENATIYQKTA
+264 
-276 EANAD
+276 
-281 DQHAYTTDAASM
+281 
-293 AAIAAPESAAV
+293 
-304 STAVSDPVVT
+304 

-329 MQGAAADAVE
+329 MQGAAADVVE

-429 DEIGDYIDT
+429 DEIGDYIDN

-489 PVQADPAAESGE
+489 PVQADAAVENGE
-501 TAASMKVQQPSS
+501 TAASMTVQQPSS
-513 APSYSEDRTP
+513 VPSYSEDRTP

-538 SDKYVD
+538 SEKYVD
-544 TSAADMS
+544 TSAADIP
-551 ASASTVDSA
+551 AAASTVDSA

-565 KNEVDSAADAVDYPA
+565 KNQVDSAADVVDYPA
-580 ETADADGY
+580 ETADGY
-588 DEEALAEEEA
+588 DEEALPEEEE

-608 EDKLPGDYYQEMSV
+608 EEKLPGDYYQEMSV

>member
-109 RQYLLRYLILKAKGA
+109 RQFLLRYLILKAKGA

-138 EEVDEEWLYTLA
+138 LEVDEEWLYTLA

-215 AFADT
+215 EYADT
-220 DGNLVEAQSPALKAE
+220 DGNLVEAQSPVVKAE

-251 TITTPS
+251 TITTPLS
-257 TEAVQPS
+257 EDVQPS
-264 SEENATIYQKTA
+264 SEESATIYQKSA
-276 EANAD
+276 EANAG
-281 DQHAYTTDAASM
+281 DQPAYTTAADSM
-293 AAIAAPESAAV
+293 AAATAV
-304 STAVSDPVVT
+304 STSAVSDPIVAS
-314 PSTAVPGAAQASDHD
+314 STSAQGATQTSNHD
-329 MQGAAADAVE
+329 MQCAAADAVE
-339 AIQSAVHKIPQ
+339 AIQSAVHKIPR

-400 ERGFAAFVPKIV
+400 ERGFAAFVPKIA

-429 DEIGDYIDT
+429 DEISDYIDT

-470 VSDVE
+470 VSDIE

-489 PVQADPAAESGE
+489 PVQADAAVENEE
-501 TAASMKVQQPSS
+501 TAASMTVQKPSS
-513 APSYSEDRTP
+513 AASFSEDRTP
-523 VPLHGTENTC
+523 VPLHGTENRG
-533 AEVDS
+533 AEADAP
-538 SDKYVD
+538 DKYVD
-544 TSAADMS
+544 TSAVPVA
-551 ASASTVDSA
+551 AAASTVDSA
-560 YAEPQ
+560 YAESQ
-565 KNEVDSAADAVDYPA
+565 KNQVDSAADAVDYPA
-580 ETADADGY
+580 ETADADGD
-588 DEEALAEEEA
+588 DEEALTEEGA
-598 DADGNAAAQP
+598 DAAGNAAAQP
-608 EDKLPGDYYQEMSV
+608 EEPLPGDYYQEMSV

>member
-51 EHNSEYEEAKDILLL
+51 EHNGEYEEAKDILLL

-150 KLYSEAGCEDA
+150 KLYSEAGYEDA

-251 TITTPS
+251 MITTPS
-257 TEAVQPS
+257 SEAVQPS
-264 SEENATIYQKTA
+264 TEENATIYQKTA

-281 DQHAYTTDAASM
+281 DQNAYAADAASM
-293 AAIAAPESAAV
+293 TAAAVSESAA
-304 STAVSDPVVT
+304 APAGSDPVVT
-314 PSTAVPGAAQASDHD
+314 PSTEATSAAPASDRD
-329 MQGAAADAVE
+329 IQGAAADAVE

-350 KEEELHNYHM
+350 KEAELHNYHM

-489 PVQADPAAESGE
+489 PVQADATVENGE
-501 TAASMKVQQPSS
+501 TEASMTVQQPSS

-523 VPLHGTENTC
+523 VPLHGTEYTG

-544 TSAADMS
+544 TSAADMP
-551 ASASTVDSA
+551 AAASTVDSA

-565 KNEVDSAADAVDYPA
+565 KNQVDSAADAVDYPA

-588 DEEALAEEEA
+588 DEEALTEEEA
-598 DADGNAAAQP
+598 DADGNAVAQP
-608 EDKLPGDYYQEMSV
+608 EEKLPGDYYQEMSV

-695 DKENRLILRE
+695 DKENRLILRA

>member
-109 RQYLLRYLILKAKGA
+109 RQFLLRYLILKAKGA

-138 EEVDEEWLYTLA
+138 LEVDEEWLYTLA

-215 AFADT
+215 EYADT
-220 DGNLVEAQSPALKAE
+220 DGNLVEAQSPVVKAE

-251 TITTPS
+251 TITTPLS
-257 TEAVQPS
+257 EDVQPS
-264 SEENATIYQKTA
+264 SEESATIYQKSA
-276 EANAD
+276 EANAG
-281 DQHAYTTDAASM
+281 DQHAHTTAADSM
-293 AAIAAPESAAV
+293 AAATAV
-304 STAVSDPVVT
+304 STSAVSDPIVAS
-314 PSTAVPGAAQASDHD
+314 STSAQGATQTSNHD
-329 MQGAAADAVE
+329 MQCAAADAVE
-339 AIQSAVHKIPQ
+339 AIQSAVHKIPR

-400 ERGFAAFVPKIV
+400 ERGFAAFVPKIA

-429 DEIGDYIDT
+429 DEISDYIDT

-470 VSDVE
+470 VSDIE

-489 PVQADPAAESGE
+489 PVQADAAVENEE
-501 TAASMKVQQPSS
+501 TAASMTVQKPSS
-513 APSYSEDRTP
+513 AASFSEDRTP
-523 VPLHGTENTC
+523 VPLHGTENRG
-533 AEVDS
+533 AEADAP
-538 SDKYVD
+538 DKYVD
-544 TSAADMS
+544 TSAVPVA
-551 ASASTVDSA
+551 AAASTVDSA
-560 YAEPQ
+560 YAESQ
-565 KNEVDSAADAVDYPA
+565 KNQVDSAADAVDYPA
-580 ETADADGY
+580 ETADADGD
-588 DEEALAEEEA
+588 DEEALTEEGA
-598 DADGNAAAQP
+598 DAAGNAAAQEEP
-608 EDKLPGDYYQEMSV
+608 LPGDYYQEMSV

>member
-109 RQYLLRYLILKAKGA
+109 RQFLLRYLILKAKGA

-215 AFADT
+215 EFADT
-220 DGNLVEAQSPALKAE
+220 DGNLVEAQSPSLKAE
-235 VDAELAAETQS
+235 VDAELAA
-246 EGTTD
+246 D
-251 TITTPS
+251 
-257 TEAVQPS
+257 TEAQPAT
-264 SEENATIYQKTA
+264 EENATIYQKTA

-281 DQHAYTTDAASM
+281 DQNAYTTDAASM
-293 AAIAAPESAAV
+293 ASAAAPESAA
-304 STAVSDPVVT
+304 TPAVSESPVT
-314 PSTAVPGAAQASDHD
+314 PSTEATSVAPASDRD
-329 MQGAAADAVE
+329 IQGAAADAVE

-350 KEEELHNYHM
+350 KEAELHNYHM

-489 PVQADPAAESGE
+489 PVQADEENEESTASMTE
-501 TAASMKVQQPSS
+501 QQSSSAASFR
-513 APSYSEDRTP
+513 EDRTP
-523 VPLHGTENTC
+523 VPLHGTEDMS

-544 TSAADMS
+544 TSAADMP
-551 ASASTVDSA
+551 AAASTLDNA
-560 YAEPQ
+560 YAGPQ
-565 KNEVDSAADAVDYPA
+565 DTQVDSAADAVDYPA

-588 DEEALAEEEA
+588 DEEALSKEEA

-695 DKENRLILRE
+695 DKENRLILRA

>member
-109 RQYLLRYLILKAKGA
+109 RQFLLRYLILKAKGA

-138 EEVDEEWLYTLA
+138 LEVDEEWLYTLA

-215 AFADT
+215 EYADT
-220 DGNLVEAQSPALKAE
+220 DGNLVEAQSPVVKAE

-251 TITTPS
+251 TITTPLS
-257 TEAVQPS
+257 EDVQPS
-264 SEENATIYQKTA
+264 SEESATIYQKSA
-276 EANAD
+276 EANAG
-281 DQHAYTTDAASM
+281 DQPAYTTAADSM
-293 AAIAAPESAAV
+293 AAATTV
-304 STAVSDPVVT
+304 STAAVTDPIVAS
-314 PSTAVPGAAQASDHD
+314 STSAQGAAQTSNHD
-329 MQGAAADAVE
+329 MQCAAADAVE
-339 AIQSAVHKIPQ
+339 AIQSAVHKIPR

-400 ERGFAAFVPKIV
+400 ERGFAAFVPKIA

-429 DEIGDYIDT
+429 DEISDYIDT

-470 VSDVE
+470 VSDIE

-484 VDLDA
+484 VDLEA
-489 PVQADPAAESGE
+489 PVQADAAVENEE
-501 TAASMKVQQPSS
+501 TAASMTVQKPSPAAS
-513 APSYSEDRTP
+513 FSEDRTP
-523 VPLHGTENTC
+523 VPLHGTENRS
-533 AEVDS
+533 AEADAP
-538 SDKYVD
+538 DKYVD
-544 TSAADMS
+544 TSAVPVA
-551 ASASTVDSA
+551 AAASTVDSA
-560 YAEPQ
+560 YAESQ
-565 KNEVDSAADAVDYPA
+565 KNQVDSAADAVDYPA
-580 ETADADGY
+580 ETADADGD
-588 DEEALAEEEA
+588 DEEALTEEEA
-598 DADGNAAAQP
+598 DTVANEAAQP
-608 EDKLPGDYYQEMSV
+608 EEPLPGDYYQEMSV

>member
-215 AFADT
+215 EFADT
-220 DGNLVEAQSPALKAE
+220 DGNLVEAQSPSLKAE
-235 VDAELAAETQS
+235 VDAELAA
-246 EGTTD
+246 D
-251 TITTPS
+251 
-257 TEAVQPS
+257 TEAQPAT
-264 SEENATIYQKTA
+264 EENATIYQKTA

-281 DQHAYTTDAASM
+281 DQNAYTTDAASM
-293 AAIAAPESAAV
+293 ASAAAPESAA
-304 STAVSDPVVT
+304 TPAVSESPVT
-314 PSTAVPGAAQASDHD
+314 PSTEATSVAPASDRD
-329 MQGAAADAVE
+329 IQGAAADAVE

-350 KEEELHNYHM
+350 KEAELHNYHM

-458 EDRPL
+458 EDRPI

-489 PVQADPAAESGE
+489 PVQADATVENGE
-501 TAASMKVQQPSS
+501 TAASMTVQQPSS

-523 VPLHGTENTC
+523 VPLHGTEDTC

-544 TSAADMS
+544 TSAADMP
-551 ASASTVDSA
+551 AAASTVDSA

-565 KNEVDSAADAVDYPA
+565 KNQVDSAADAVDYPA

-588 DEEALAEEEA
+588 DEEALTEEEA
-598 DADGNAAAQP
+598 DADENAAAQP
-608 EDKLPGDYYQEMSV
+608 EEKLPGDYYQEMSV

-695 DKENRLILRE
+695 DKENRLILRA

>member
-14 RKMAEQGDYK
+14 RKMADQGDYK

-31 TIDWRR
+31 AIDWRR

-51 EHNSEYEEAKDILLL
+51 EKNKEYEEAKDILLL

-77 LYKLAEI
+77 LFKLSEI
-84 SVKAGDLQD
+84 SVEAGDLQD

-98 HEFCEMSPDDS
+98 REFCEMSPDDT
-109 RQYLLRYLILKAKGA
+109 RQFLLRYMILKAKGA
-124 SAEQLIAPLEEYTS
+124 SPEQLIAPLEEYTS

-150 KLYSEAGCEDA
+150 KLYSEAGYEDE

-215 AFADT
+215 EYADT
-220 DGNLVEAQSPALKAE
+220 DGELVEAQSPELKAE
-235 VDAELAAETQS
+235 VDAEKEAQVDDAGETVDKPVPAPEETSTEEASTAS
-246 EGTTD
+246 ESEETVRRVEEESATD
-251 TITTPS
+251 STEKADTATIT
-257 TEAVQPS
+257 
-264 SEENATIYQKTA
+264 
-276 EANAD
+276 ANA
-281 DQHAYTTDAASM
+281 QPIH
-293 AAIAAPESAAV
+293 
-304 STAVSDPVVT
+304 
-314 PSTAVPGAAQASDHD
+314 
-329 MQGAAADAVE
+329 GAAADAVE
-339 AIQSAVHKIPQ
+339 AIQSAVHKVPQ
-350 KEEELHNYHM
+350 NVEKLHNYHM
-360 IIEAKTRADGLKI
+360 IIEAKSRDDGLKI
-373 AIDEIKYFHDLYGFN
+373 AIDEIKYFHDLYGFH

-394 DATRLN
+394 EAAKLN
-400 ERGFAAFVPKIV
+400 ERGFAAFIPKIE

-475 EEEDELVED
+475 DEEEDLVED
-484 VDLDA
+484 VNLDA
-489 PVQADPAAESGE
+489 STEEAEETKASQISPEASTVQSAEEEHCTQVPLEKMQDTSTTYEAMTGTEEELPQETVAETSGE
-501 TAASMKVQQPSS
+501 MEEST
-513 APSYSEDRTP
+513 
-523 VPLHGTENTC
+523 
-533 AEVDS
+533 
-538 SDKYVD
+538 D
-544 TSAADMS
+544 TQTGEMS
-551 ASASTVDSA
+551 ASDDSM
-560 YAEPQ
+560 ET
-565 KNEVDSAADAVDYPA
+565 EPA
-580 ETADADGY
+580 E
-588 DEEALAEEEA
+588 E
-598 DADGNAAAQP
+598 
-608 EDKLPGDYYQEMSV
+608 KLPKDYYQTMSI
-622 EDFANYAQQYAREI
+622 EDFANYAQAYAREI
-636 DCVLVG
+636 DCVMSG
-642 KTVLALYERIEMMQ
+642 KTVLALYERIELMQ
-656 EDGVELTKESAEE
+656 EDGIELTKESAEE

-678 EAPSLGKKLT
+678 EKPSLGKKLT

-705 DNFIG
+705 DNFIN